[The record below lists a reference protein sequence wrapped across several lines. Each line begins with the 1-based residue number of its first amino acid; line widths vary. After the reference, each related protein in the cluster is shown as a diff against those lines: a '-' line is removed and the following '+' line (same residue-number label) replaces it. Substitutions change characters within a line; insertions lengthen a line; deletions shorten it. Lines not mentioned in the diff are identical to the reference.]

1 MIRFSRLTTV
11 VVALLT
17 SACAA
22 AAPSATNQGTTAP
35 AASPAAYGLG
45 GFPEA
50 PTRTI
55 DGDTATALQA
65 IVDAATPEL
74 PGVSA
79 TVIAA
84 DRGTW
89 TGVAGMADEVNPIEP
104 SSQFEIGSIAKTF
117 IAAEVMRLVEQ
128 GRLRLSDPVSD
139 RLPPD
144 LDFDTN
150 GTTIE
155 DLLSMRSGIPDPAL
169 LDGPVMVG
177 DPLRDLTAAEM
188 LVSAPAFRNNPG
200 ASFSYS
206 NTNYILLGLVIE
218 QVTGTSVARVLRS
231 HQLAGD
237 RFATIV
243 HQPEEKP
250 AEPLALP
257 FLGTKPIPIAV
268 GEGSG
273 NLSTEASASAGRG
286 EVGSMA
292 SDSPSLALWAYDLF
306 GRDMLRRESLAA
318 MTDFGSEGY
327 GMGVFDLSTPGGG
340 GWGRSAI
347 GNGGL
352 EPRGYTTLAVV
363 LPGEGVVITVMT
375 NKLGEGWYLA
385 PLAQDLADAVLGH

>member
-1 MIRFSRLTTV
+1 MSRSSRLTAI
-11 VVALLT
+11 VALLLT

-22 AAPSATNQGTTAP
+22 AAPSSTNDATIVTAP
-35 AASPAAYGLG
+35 PVASPAAYGLG
-45 GFPEA
+45 RFPEA

-55 DGDTATALQA
+55 DGDMATALQA
-65 IVDAATPEL
+65 IVDAVTPAM

-89 TGVAGMADEVNPIEP
+89 TGVAGMADEVNPIVP
-104 SSQFEIGSIAKTF
+104 ASQFEIGSIAKTF

-128 GRLRLSDPVSD
+128 GQLRLSDPVSD

-150 GTTIE
+150 GTTID

-169 LDGPVMVG
+169 LDGPVNVG

-188 LVSAPAFRNNPG
+188 LVSVPAARRNPG
-200 ASFSYS
+200 ASFIYS
-206 NTNYILLGLVIE
+206 NTNYLLLGLVIE
-218 QVTGTSVARVLRS
+218 QVTGTSVAKVLRS
-231 HQLAGD
+231 SQLAGD

-243 HQPEEKP
+243 YQPEEKP
-250 AEPLALP
+250 AGSLALP
-257 FLGTKPIPIAV
+257 FLGTKPVPHIV
-268 GEGSG
+268 QEGSG
-273 NLSTEASASAGRG
+273 ASAGDGRG
-286 EVGSMA
+286 AVGSMT

-306 GRDMLRRESLAA
+306 GRDMLHRESLDA

-327 GMGVFDLSTPGGG
+327 GMGVFDLTTPGGG
-340 GWGRSAI
+340 GWERSAI

-363 LPGEGVVITVMT
+363 LPAEGVVITVMT
-375 NKLGEGWYLA
+375 NKLGSGWYLA

>member
-1 MIRFSRLTTV
+1 MSRLSHSTVV

-22 AAPSATNQGTTAP
+22 DAPSATNRGATAP

-45 GFPEA
+45 RFPEA

-55 DGDTATALQA
+55 DGDTAAALQA

-89 TGVAGMADEVNPIEP
+89 TGVAGMADEDNPIEP

-128 GRLRLSDPVSD
+128 GRLRLSDPVKD
-139 RLPPD
+139 YLPPD

-155 DLLSMRSGIPDPAL
+155 NLLSMRSGIPDPAL
-169 LDGPVMVG
+169 LDGPGMVG

-188 LVSAPAFRNNPG
+188 LASVPAFRNNPG

-218 QVTGTSVARVLRS
+218 QVTGTSVAGALRS
-231 HQLAGD
+231 HHLVGD

-243 HQPEEKP
+243 YQPEENP
-250 AEPLALP
+250 AGPLALP
-257 FLGTKPIPIAV
+257 FLGTKPVPSTV
-268 GEGSG
+268 EEGSG
-273 NLSTEASASAGRG
+273 HLSTKASASAGRG
-286 EVGSMA
+286 SVGSMA

-306 GRDMLRRESLAA
+306 GRDMLRRESVAA
-318 MTDFGSEGY
+318 MTDFGQAGY
-327 GMGVFDLSTPGGG
+327 GMGVFDLTTVGR

-363 LPGEGVVITVMT
+363 LPAEGVVITVMT
-375 NKLGEGWYLA
+375 NKLGDGWYLA
-385 PLAQDLADAVLGH
+385 PVAQDLADAVLGH